1 MTQTADGA
9 GVRAPRRARAATAS
23 ALFVVVREERGS
35 TDIRFIGAFHGSA
48 LQQLPDVLRQIMR
61 RAPAF
66 IHLDLRDVDAVD
78 DEGLKQLAHA
88 ARICRRHGGMVKI
101 SVSPSVERAAEDAG
115 ASASLGI
122 LPRTV
127 REKLST
133 SSDGDGNGSRSPAPR
148 Y

>member
-9 GVRAPRRARAATAS
+9 GVRAPRRVRAGSETS
-23 ALFVVVREERGS
+23 LFVLVREERGS

-48 LQQLPDVLRQIMR
+48 LRPLPDVLRQIMR
-61 RAPAF
+61 RRPAF

-101 SVSPSVERAAEDAG
+101 SVSPRVERAAEDAG
-115 ASASLGI
+115 ASAALGI
-122 LPRTV
+122 LSRKA
-127 REKLST
+127 RENLSA